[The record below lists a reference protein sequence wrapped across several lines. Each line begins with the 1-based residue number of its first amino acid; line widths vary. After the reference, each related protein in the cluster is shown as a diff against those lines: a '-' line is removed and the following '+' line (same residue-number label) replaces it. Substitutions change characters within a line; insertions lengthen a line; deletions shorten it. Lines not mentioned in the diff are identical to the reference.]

1 MATTALPSHAYFEHF
16 GAVRDIRLYIK
27 GEPVKRDDGS
37 IQCAELVKRL
47 AGAPRTQPNN
57 WKKGSE
63 LTANLIGSL
72 AIGTPIASGWN
83 ADNFYPN
90 GVSGQHAGFF
100 SGVVKDK
107 SGAVIGFKIVE
118 QYRGVTEIVERE
130 VYFDPKA
137 HRKPD
142 TYFHNGTSYATI
154 QW

>member
-1 MATTALPSHAYFEHF
+1 MANAEIASHSYFEHF
-16 GAVRDIRLYIK
+16 GAVRDIRRYIR
-27 GEPVKRDDGS
+27 GEPYKREDGS

-57 WKKGSE
+57 WRRGLD
-63 LTANLIGSL
+63 LTADVVESI
-72 AIGTPIASGWN
+72 AVGTPIASGWDAHN
-83 ADNFYPN
+83 YYPN
-90 GVSGQHAGFF
+90 GASGQHSGFF

-107 SGAVIGFKIVE
+107 SGVIIGFTIVE
-118 QYRGVTEIVERE
+118 QYRGVVEIVERE

-142 TYFHNGTSYATI
+142 TYFHNGTRYATI